1 MNEPQLAPP
10 AADTSRAPG
19 NRRVRHGLIEDWRDA
34 LGILLLFVLA
44 AFLGAILSHALPG
57 TDEVGGASNQELES
71 RVAMLESRLARSN
84 LTDAPQLKDKVSR
97 LELRLGALEQSLS
110 GLGATSTSAAGHGAT
125 PTPGGV
131 LAPFSN
137 PVLETARRVDDL
149 GSRLT
154 ALEGKT
160 ARSPEDI
167 AAAKTALDALSGTTT
182 GLSSRM
188 DNVATRLEK
197 LESSD
202 LLALARRASLASS
215 IANLTRAAQGSS
227 PFKTEYD
234 VVAALLPGDTR
245 LQQIAPYALE
255 GLPTIGTLISSFGTS
270 ADAAMDADNQ
280 SRGKTW
286 WTRLWANFASLVSWR
301 STAEQQGSSTESRLA
316 RAGIR
321 LKAGDLEAAVHELD
335 ALRGAARK
343 PIEVW
348 LGKASSRVT
357 VETTLAALNSEAI
370 EAITGPTDS
379 AEPVPQIPAP

>member
-1 MNEPQLAPP
+1 MNQPQLAPP
-10 AADTSRAPG
+10 ASDTPRASG
-19 NRRVRHGLIEDWRDA
+19 DRRTRHGLIEDWRDA
-34 LGILLLFVLA
+34 VGILLLLVVA
-44 AFLGAILSHALPG
+44 AFFGAILSHYWPG
-57 TDEVGGASNQELES
+57 TEDAGGASNQELES
-71 RVAMLESRLARSN
+71 RVATLESRLARAN
-84 LTDAPQLKDKVSR
+84 LTDAPQLKDKVTK

-110 GLGATSTSAAGHGAT
+110 GMGATSIPASGHGTT

-149 GSRLT
+149 GTRLT

-160 ARSPEDI
+160 AKTPEDI
-167 AAAKTALDALSGTTT
+167 AAAKTALDTLSGTTT

-234 VVAALLPGDTR
+234 VVATLLPGDTR
-245 LQQIAPYALE
+245 LQDIAPYAPA
-255 GLPTIGTLISSFGTS
+255 GLPTVGTLISSFGTS

-301 STAEQQGSSTESRLA
+301 STAEQEGNTTESRLA

-321 LKAGDLEAAVHELD
+321 LKAGDLQAAVMELD
-335 ALRGAARK
+335 AIKGAARK
-343 PIEVW
+343 PIAAW
-348 LGKASSRVT
+348 LGKASSRVK
-357 VETTLAALNSEAI
+357 VEATLAALNSEAI

-379 AEPVPQIPAP
+379 SEPVPQLPTP